1 MLTNVYKVI
10 NNLLGQNI
18 STFTII
24 KIFMLYIPASFQL
37 TIPMSIM
44 IAILMSLGRLAADSE
59 IIVLRACGVSIKQI
73 SKPVWIFAILM
84 TIFNFYSINYLSP
97 MSLYKARKTIQKILE
112 NTDTLTLSEKK
123 TININ
128 TKKITI
134 EKIDNNHL
142 TNIKIIDEFKNIIT
156 AQSGIIEYSENEIIL
171 KLTDGYLDKPVSDNF
186 EKYDRNKFGEL
197 VLTIEL
203 PETNKNKELPKKDDE
218 LSYFE
223 LAKKIKSKNN
233 NAPETLVDL
242 YLKLTIPFACIAL
255 TFVGLPIGLTAR
267 RTGKAI
273 GFTWGILSIFVYYLI
288 TSGVNAIAYNLNNPK
303 ALINHLLQYIFTK
316 SDILFLIKYILW
328 LPNIIMCIFGML
340 IYFKFVKN
348 KL

>member
-1 MLTNVYKVI
+1 MKIITRYILKELFFFFILAFVIFSTLFMLTNVYKVI

-142 TNIKIIDEFKNIIT
+142 TNI
-156 AQSGIIEYSENEIIL
+156 
-171 KLTDGYLDKPVSDNF
+171 
-186 EKYDRNKFGEL
+186 
-197 VLTIEL
+197 
-203 PETNKNKELPKKDDE
+203 
-218 LSYFE
+218 
-223 LAKKIKSKNN
+223 
-233 NAPETLVDL
+233 
-242 YLKLTIPFACIAL
+242 
-255 TFVGLPIGLTAR
+255 
-267 RTGKAI
+267 
-273 GFTWGILSIFVYYLI
+273 
-288 TSGVNAIAYNLNNPK
+288 
-303 ALINHLLQYIFTK
+303 
-316 SDILFLIKYILW
+316 
-328 LPNIIMCIFGML
+328 
-340 IYFKFVKN
+340 
-348 KL
+348 